1 MTQRKSRS
9 GLARWQI
16 LFSCLLLILPAGART
31 AHSSPR
37 PKADDRPTRVE
48 GVVKPLP
55 QDDSL
60 VLSPAKDLALQPEG
74 KRKAEALTQYVEG
87 LNLEEDGESE
97 KALEAF
103 EKVLNVDPG
112 QIELASRVAFLLTRD
127 GDYPTAID
135 ILKDAIK
142 AQPKEAAPYL
152 QLAYIYAKYLK
163 KNDQALKYATRA
175 VELAPQNIEAYQR
188 LCEVELAAGN
198 RQKAMETLDRAANVD
213 SKEAAFWVQLGKL
226 YAAIVLQPDKTPPP
240 DEVKPVNA
248 IFKKALR
255 LAPDDFSVMK
265 DVADFFA
272 ASLQIQEAIPLYLRV
287 LELQPNDSN
296 AREKLATGFLLTHQ
310 HAKAIEML
318 QEVIKQHPEQYQSY
332 ELLGR
337 VLEEEAKALDEAKKT
352 QEARDEYAKAAAN
365 YEQSLLINPAQIDH
379 YPHLAQLLLVQLH
392 DNERAIKVM
401 TDAQHRFPNTPQ
413 ITYVLAV
420 VLREAKRTQQALTM
434 FEEALREGELDGG
447 EIANG
452 PFYFEY
458 GAAAEQAGLYDK
470 AAELFK
476 KSIQLDPTNAAEAY
490 NYLGFMWA
498 DHNTHLEEAADYI
511 NRALQA
517 DPNNGAY
524 LDSLGWLDY
533 HLGKYDQALGE
544 LLKAAQNL
552 TRDDPTVFEHIGD
565 TYFQL
570 QQIPQAFTFWQKAIM
585 LDPQNKKLAEKIE
598 STKTKISKGEPLGS
612 NPK

>member
-1 MTQRKSRS
+1 M
-9 GLARWQI
+9 
-16 LFSCLLLILPAGART
+16 
-31 AHSSPR
+31 
-37 PKADDRPTRVE
+37 
-48 GVVKPLP
+48 KPLP

-152 QLAYIYAKYLK
+152 QLAYIYGKYLK

-188 LCEVELAAGN
+188 LCEVELAAGH

-226 YAAIVLQPDKTPPP
+226 YAAIVLQPDKTPTQ

-248 IFKKALR
+248 IFKKALT

-310 HAKAIEML
+310 RAKATEML
-318 QEVIKQHPEQYQSY
+318 QEIIKQHPEQYQSY

-352 QEARDEYAKAAAN
+352 QKAKDEYAKAAAN
-365 YEQSLLINPAQIDH
+365 YEQSLLINPAQIDN
-379 YPHLAQLLLVQLH
+379 YPRLAQLLLVQLH
-392 DNERAIKVM
+392 DKERAIKVM

-434 FEEALREGELDGG
+434 FEEALHEGELDGG
-447 EIANG
+447 EIVNG

-524 LDSLGWLDY
+524 LDSLGWLHY
-533 HLGKYDQALGE
+533 RRGQYEQALAE
-544 LLKAAQNL
+544 LLNAAQAMK
-552 TRDDPTVFEHIGD
+552 TDDATVFEHIGD
-565 TYFQL
+565 TYAML
-570 QQIPQAFTFWQKAIM
+570 HEMPKALEYWRKSLA
-585 LDPQNKKLAEKIE
+585 LDPTNKKLAAKIAAAKTTV
-598 STKTKISKGEPLGS
+598 STGAPADAPPSK
-612 NPK
+612 